1 MKTWKKILLALSAIA
16 PLTVAFQLKE
26 GYLTRKYCEL
36 QDKNILHRKYEE
48 GFDDGVEKTIYAVA
62 DEAIRIVEKR
72 TAPKYLNE
80 GEEYVLYGE
89 LGTMVNYIP
98 GRIKKHLQKSEKSE

>member
-1 MKTWKKILLALSAIA
+1 MKTWKKILLALYAIA

-26 GYLTRKYCEL
+26 GYISRKYCEL
-36 QDKNILHRKYEE
+36 QNENILHRKYEK
-48 GFDDGVEKTIYAVA
+48 GFNDGVDKTIYAVA
-62 DEAIRIVEKR
+62 EEAIRIIERR

-80 GEEYVLYGE
+80 GEKYVLYGE

-98 GRIKKHLQKSEKSE
+98 VRIKKHSK